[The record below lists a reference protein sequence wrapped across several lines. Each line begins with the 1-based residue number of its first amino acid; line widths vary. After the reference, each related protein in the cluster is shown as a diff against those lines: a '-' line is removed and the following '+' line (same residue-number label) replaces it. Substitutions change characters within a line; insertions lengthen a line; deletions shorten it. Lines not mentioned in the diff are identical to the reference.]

1 MTDQYFNDP
10 VQPGTF
16 KPEEWNGHLLMIEA
30 FRYLDNVQ
38 TKFGP
43 SDAVEGR
50 VTVLTAQGGP
60 HVVEQARLFGN
71 LAGSLRPTIGQKPTL
86 GRLGQV
92 MTGNANPAWVLT
104 PASAEDRAYAQQYLL
119 SRPSTQSPAPVP
131 VGPGPMANAYPQ
143 QYALAPPMPAQVA
156 PPAPPVPPAPQGY
169 APPQGSTAVAYPPPA
184 PPTSTIT
191 YNQAATTTAN
201 AYGPPPNP
209 VPTTPQPPV
218 QAPPRVPAPAI
229 TPAAPAAAL
238 TPEQIA
244 SMPPEVQA
252 LLLGQAAPAAPRA

>member
-1 MTDQYFNDP
+1 MTDQYFQDP
-10 VQPGTF
+10 TQPGTF
-16 KPEEWNGHLLMIEA
+16 KPEEWNGHLLMVEA
-30 FRYLDNVQ
+30 HRYLDNVQ

-43 SDAVEGR
+43 GDAVEGR

-92 MTGNANPAWVLT
+92 MTGAGNAAWVLT

-143 QYALAPPMPAQVA
+143 QYA
-156 PPAPPVPPAPQGY
+156 PAPPVPAQVPQYSQQGY
-169 APPQGSTAVAYPPPA
+169 ANQPAMPPA
-184 PPTSTIT
+184 PAPVPVPAAPAVPPMSPVT
-191 YNQAATTTAN
+191 YNPPAAPTAN

-209 VPTTPQPPV
+209 VPTTPQPP
-218 QAPPRVPAPAI
+218 AVPAPAI

-252 LLLGQAAPAAPRA
+252 MLLGQAAPRQ